1 MKLSELQ
8 SKLSLAYQMDLEH
21 GVAWINEQ
29 ETVKFQKNYP
39 DMAEMI
45 GIILDL
51 ETIDP
56 EELNLSLIH
65 I

>member
-29 ETVKFQKNYP
+29 ESVKFQKNYP

-51 ETIDP
+51 ETLDP
-56 EELNLSLIH
+56 EE
-65 I
+65 

>member
-29 ETVKFQKNYP
+29 ESVKFQKNYP

-45 GIILDL
+45 AESCLYERIASRWQLPLGN
-51 ETIDP
+51 EK
-56 EELNLSLIH
+56 
-65 I
+65 

>member
-29 ETVKFQKNYP
+29 ETVKFAKNYP

-45 GIILDL
+45 GIILNL

-56 EELNLSLIH
+56 EE
-65 I
+65 